1 MKKIEDVT
9 EDDQELMTTEE
20 YEVGSGPFLAGVCAN
35 WDRGIRTSHVWLR
48 EEGSFSTI
56 NCISDSIKLR
66 PCVHS

>member
-1 MKKIEDVT
+1 MKRIEDVT

-35 WDRGIRTSHVWLR
+35 WNRGIRASHVWLR
-48 EEGSFSTI
+48 EKGSFSTI
-56 NCISDSIKLR
+56 NRISDNIKLR

>member
-35 WDRGIRTSHVWLR
+35 WKSRHTRKPCMAKRGRFVFNNQLYFR
-48 EEGSFSTI
+48 
-56 NCISDSIKLR
+56 
-66 PCVHS
+66 